1 MNARPFNGRRPR
13 RLAWSGVL
21 ALAAATVQAQE
32 APAQAPGTTVADLS
46 LEQLGA
52 LPVTS
57 VTGRPQPLHEAA
69 ASIFVITAEDIRR
82 SAATSLPEALRLAPN
97 LQVARLDAG
106 QYAISARGFNNA
118 IGNKLLVMIDGR
130 TVYSPLFSGV
140 FWDAQDV
147 MLEDVERIEVIS
159 GAGAT
164 LWGANAVNG
173 VINVITRDA
182 AITPGV
188 RATAHGGETGD
199 EVALRYGA
207 RVSDA
212 LTWRVV
218 GMEIDRRATRLS
230 SGARRD
236 DDGSKQQAGFRVD
249 WDAAG
254 DRATVQGDAYQ
265 GGGDKSQPLAA
276 SVAGANLLVRWR
288 REAADGSNWQ
298 LQGYLD
304 EARRVE
310 RVEFQDDTRTLDL
323 QFSHVPALSEDHR
336 LIWGGGYRRAVSDT
350 RPTPLVLFDPQVRTL
365 SWGNVFAQ
373 DEVRLTDRLHV
384 TGGAKLETNVYT
396 GAEFLPTLRA
406 AYAAGDN
413 DTLWASAS
421 RAVRAPARLDRDFY
435 FPGRAPFVI
444 EGGPTFDSEV
454 ANVYELGWRGQRPA
468 GFSYSA
474 TAFHDV
480 YRKLRAGRAAPTT
493 IDNLAGGSIS
503 GLEAWAS
510 VDLRPDMRL
519 SAGWTALDERLHAAP
534 DAGPNSVVNLGDDP
548 RRQWS
553 LRLTSRLS
561 GNVECDIAVRHV
573 SSLPAPAVPAYTVA
587 DVRLAWQATPDLQVS
602 LLGQELG
609 RRHVEFDP
617 ANSSRF
623 GPTAFLKLD
632 WRPRR

>member
-1 MNARPFNGRRPR
+1 MNALPFPSCRPWRIALSG
-13 RLAWSGVL
+13 LAALG
-21 ALAAATVQAQE
+21 ALASARAALPA
-32 APAQAPGTTVADLS
+32 APESAVADLS
-46 LEQLGA
+46 LEQLGTIE
-52 LPVTS
+52 VTS
-57 VTGRPQPLHEAA
+57 VTGRPQSVNEAA
-69 ASIFVITAEDIRR
+69 ACVYVITAEDIRR
-82 SAATSLPEALRLAPN
+82 STATSLPEALRLAPN
-97 LQVARLDAG
+97 LQVARLDSG

-173 VINVITRDA
+173 VINVITRA
-182 AITPGV
+182 AGLTQGV
-188 RATAHGGETGD
+188 RATAHGGVTGD
-199 EVALRYGA
+199 EVAVRYGA
-207 RVSDA
+207 RPSDELA
-212 LTWRVV
+212 WRVYA
-218 GMEIDRRATRLS
+218 MEIDRDATHLS

-236 DDGSKQQAGFRVD
+236 DAATKQHAGFRLD
-249 WDAAG
+249 WQGAS

-265 GGGDKSQPLAA
+265 GGGDKSQPMAA
-276 SVAGANLLVRWR
+276 TVAGANLLMRWR
-288 REAADGSNWQ
+288 RESADGSNWQ
-298 LQGYLD
+298 LQGYVD

-323 QFSHVPALSEDHR
+323 QFSQVPAMSEEHR
-336 LIWGGGYRRAVSDT
+336 LIWGAGYRRAVGDT
-350 RPTPLVLFDPQVRTL
+350 RATPLVLFDPAVKTL

-373 DEVRLTDRLHV
+373 DEVRLSERLHV
-384 TGGAKLETNVYT
+384 TAGAKVETNVYT

-406 AYAAGDN
+406 TYAAGDAA
-413 DTLWASAS
+413 TLWASAS

-435 FPGRAPFVI
+435 FPGKAPFVI
-444 EGGPTFDSEV
+444 EGGPHFDSEV
-454 ANVYELGWRGQRPA
+454 ADVYELGWRGQRLP
-468 GFSYSA
+468 GFGYSL

-480 YRKLRAGRAAPTT
+480 YSKLRAGRAAPTT
-493 IDNLAGGSIS
+493 VDNLAGGSIS
-503 GLEAWAS
+503 GIEAWAS
-510 VDLRPDMRL
+510 VDLRPDLRL
-519 SAGWTALDERLHAAP
+519 SAGWMGLDERLHAAP
-534 DAGPNSVVNLGDDP
+534 GAGARSVANLGDDP

-561 GNVECDIAVRHV
+561 GRVECDLALRHV
-573 SSLPAPAVPAYTVA
+573 SALPNPAVPAYTVA
-587 DVRLAWQATPDLQVS
+587 DVRLAWQASPDLQVS

-617 ANSSRF
+617 ASSSRF

-632 WRPRR
+632 WRLRG

>member
-1 MNARPFNGRRPR
+1 MNAIRLPR
-13 RLAWSGVL
+13 LLALSGLL
-21 ALAAATVQAQE
+21 ALASAAQAQGAAAAE
-32 APAQAPGTTVADLS
+32 PGAPVADLS
-46 LEQLGA
+46 LEQLGTIA
-52 LPVTS
+52 VTS
-57 VTGRPQPLHEAA
+57 VTGRPQPLHESA
-69 ASIFVITAEDIRR
+69 ASIFVITAEDIHR

-97 LQVARLDAG
+97 LQVARLDSG
-106 QYAISARGFNNA
+106 EYAITARGFNNA

-147 MLEDVERIEVIS
+147 MLADVERIEVVS

-173 VINVITRDA
+173 VINVITRGA
-182 AITPGV
+182 ALTQGV
-188 RATAHGGETGD
+188 RATAHGGATGD

-207 RVSDA
+207 RVSDELA
-212 LTWRVV
+212 WRVYA
-218 GMEIDRRATRLS
+218 MEIDRQATRLE

-236 DDGSKQQAGFRVD
+236 DEASKQHAGFRMD
-249 WDAAG
+249 WDTAG

-265 GGGDKSQPLAA
+265 GGGDKSQPIAA
-276 SVAGANLLVRWR
+276 AVSGANLLMRWR

-298 LQGYLD
+298 LQGYVD

-310 RVEFQDDTRTLDL
+310 RIEFQDDTRTLDL
-323 QFSHVPALSEDHR
+323 QFTQVPALLDDHR
-336 LIWGGGYRRAVSDT
+336 LIWGAGYRRAVSDT
-350 RPTPLVLFDPQVRTL
+350 RATPLVLFDPQVRTL

-373 DEVRLTDRLHV
+373 DEVRLSERLRV
-384 TGGAKLETNVYT
+384 TAGAKLETNVYT

-406 AYAAGDN
+406 TYAAGAA
-413 DTLWASAS
+413 DTVWASAS
-421 RAVRAPARLDRDFY
+421 RAVRAPARLDRDFF
-435 FPGRAPFVI
+435 FPAKAPFVI

-454 ANVYELGWRGQRPA
+454 ANVYELGWRGQRLP
-468 GFSYSA
+468 GFSYSL

-480 YRKLRAGRAAPTT
+480 YTRLRAGRSAPTT
-493 IDNLAGGSIS
+493 VDNLAGGSVS
-503 GLEAWAS
+503 GVEAWGS
-510 VDLRPDMRL
+510 VDLRPDVRL
-519 SAGWTALDERLHAAP
+519 SAGWMAQDEHLHAAP
-534 DAGPNSVVNLGDDP
+534 DAGARSVANLGDDP

-561 GNVECDIAVRHV
+561 GNVECDASVRHV
-573 SSLPAPAVPAYTVA
+573 SSLPDPAVPAYTAA
-587 DVRLAWQATPDLQVS
+587 DLRLAWQAGPDLQLS
-602 LLGQELG
+602 LLGQQLG

-632 WRPRR
+632 WRLRG

>member
-1 MNARPFNGRRPR
+1 MSALRLACQPR
-13 RLAWSGVL
+13 RLALSGLL
-21 ALAAATVQAQE
+21 ALASAAQAQGAAAA
-32 APAQAPGTTVADLS
+32 APAAPVADLS
-46 LEQLGA
+46 LEQLGTIA
-52 LPVTS
+52 VTS
-57 VTGRPQPLHEAA
+57 VTGRPQPLHESA
-69 ASIFVITAEDIRR
+69 ASVFVITADDIHR

-97 LQVARLDAG
+97 LQVARLDSG
-106 QYAISARGFNNA
+106 QYAITARGFNNA

-147 MLEDVERIEVIS
+147 MLEDVERIEVVS

-182 AITPGV
+182 ALTQGV
-188 RATAHGGETGD
+188 RTAAHGGATGD

-207 RVSDA
+207 RVSDELA
-212 LTWRVV
+212 WRVYA
-218 GMEIDRRATRLS
+218 MEIDRRSTRLD

-236 DDGSKQQAGFRVD
+236 DEASKQHAGLRMD

-276 SVAGANLLVRWR
+276 AVSGANLLMRWR

-298 LQGYLD
+298 LQGYVD

-310 RVEFQDDTRTLDL
+310 RIEFQDDTRTLDL
-323 QFSHVPALSEDHR
+323 QFTQVPALSEDHR
-336 LIWGGGYRRAVSDT
+336 LIWGAGYRRAVSDT
-350 RPTPLVLFDPQVRTL
+350 RATPLVLFDPQVRTL

-373 DEVRLTDRLHV
+373 DEVRLSERLRV
-384 TGGAKLETNVYT
+384 TAGAKVETNVYT

-406 AYAAGDN
+406 TYAAGDA
-413 DTLWASAS
+413 DTVWASAS
-421 RAVRAPARLDRDFY
+421 RAVRAPARLDRDFF
-435 FPGRAPFVI
+435 FPAKAPFVI

-454 ANVYELGWRGQRPA
+454 ANVYELGWRGQRLPR
-468 GFSYSA
+468 FSYSV

-480 YRKLRAGRAAPTT
+480 YSRLRAGRSAPTT
-493 IDNLAGGSIS
+493 IDNLAGGSVS
-503 GLEAWAS
+503 GIEAWGS
-510 VDLRPDMRL
+510 VDLRPDVRL
-519 SAGWTALDERLHAAP
+519 SAGWTALDEHLHASP
-534 DAGPNSVVNLGDDP
+534 DAGAHSVTNLGDDP

-553 LRLTSRLS
+553 LRLTSRLG
-561 GNVECDIAVRHV
+561 GNVECDVSVRHV
-573 SSLPAPAVPAYTVA
+573 ASLPDPAVPAYTAA
-587 DVRLAWQATPDLQVS
+587 DIRLAWQASPDVQVS
-602 LLGQELG
+602 LLGQQLG

-617 ANSSRF
+617 ASASRF

-632 WRPRR
+632 WRLRG